1 MIGFLKGKVLE
12 VDLDA
17 VIVDVGGVGY
27 LVKTMSDLPSPGSLV
42 SYYIYTYVKEDE
54 ISLYGFSDKKT
65 QKVFEYLISVSG
77 IGPRIAVSILSK
89 YNSDEIIKAISTADV
104 DLFTSVSGVGK
115 KGAQKIIIELKT
127 KIGGIEDL
135 DLIEKDSDLINGL
148 TSLGYDKAEIKQ
160 ALRHLDVDLSDDQ
173 KVREIIKQM
182 GKK

>member
-1 MIGFLKGKVLE
+1 
-12 VDLDA
+12 
-17 VIVDVGGVGY
+17 
-27 LVKTMSDLPSPGSLV
+27 
-42 SYYIYTYVKEDE
+42 
-54 ISLYGFSDKKT
+54 
-65 QKVFEYLISVSG
+65 
-77 IGPRIAVSILSK
+77 PRIAVSILSK